1 MERGTD
7 VKCPNKPNKRVKANQ
22 GGRWASLRVHAV
34 VGIDSERV
42 ESREMVTDDNR
53 RASDNLATRDYPSL
67 QVVMPWAW
75 IENVMNVNMQL
86 TDQRSDTGL
95 LSSDEY

>member
-1 MERGTD
+1 MWVLIGAGAS
-7 VKCPNKPNKRVKANQ
+7 KPA
-22 GGRWASLRVHAV
+22 HTV

-42 ESREMVTDDNR
+42 ESREMVADDNR

-75 IENVMNVNMQL
+75 MENVMNVNMKL
-86 TDQRSDTGL
+86 TDRL
-95 LSSDEY
+95 LSSGEYKA